1 MPIIHTMRT
10 TEKLTQP
17 TIETAPDG
25 ELVALAKAQKYGAF
39 EELMK
44 RYEKVIYNLALR
56 MTKNP
61 EEAEEILQDTFFS
74 VFRNL
79 ERFREESSFKTWLY
93 KVATNYA
100 LMKLRKNKQFSKVFI
115 DEPLQ
120 IDGEDIPR
128 DIADWSRNPESLYQ
142 THELKK
148 LLQDAIDSLP
158 EIYQTVFW
166 LRDVDGLSN
175 QEVADI
181 LELSIPAVKSRILR
195 ARVLLREYLNTYFK
209 DGKSG
214 QPSLQ

>member
-1 MPIIHTMRT
+1 MRT

-93 KVATNYA
+93 RVATNYA
-100 LMKLRKNKQFSKVFI
+100 LMKLRKNKQFSKVFL

-142 THELKK
+142 KHELKK

-195 ARVLLREYLNTYFK
+195 ARVLLREYLNIYFK